1 MERAATDNADAS
13 IVKVV
18 KEAKRT
24 MMNADGTDQVCG
36 NEVLELGL
44 GVVKMPCTLKTQRF
58 HPALYTTMVSLHLS
72 RGVIC

>member
-24 MMNADGTDQVCG
+24 MMNADGTKCVEMTFWCWSWECEDDGYSKHSAPSSSFIHHDGKSTSQ
-36 NEVLELGL
+36 
-44 GVVKMPCTLKTQRF
+44 
-58 HPALYTTMVSLHLS
+58 
-72 RGVIC
+72 